1 MLTKG
6 KASKV
11 TAEDASPKL
20 LTDIVEGS
28 MPQGMRDKARQDALL
43 DR

>member
-11 TAEDASPKL
+11 TAWDASPKL
-20 LTDIVEGS
+20 LTDIVEG
-28 MPQGMRDKARQDALL
+28 RAAREVFEAP
-43 DR
+43 